1 MPILL
6 KSAPILG
13 QRSPVGISTL
23 IDSMRSG
30 RAIDPLKLADGLD
43 QLQSGIQAIMKAL
56 REGVTPSGDSI
67 QVTDGGGALGL
78 TITNNSIT
86 ITSGGNT
93 ITITPTYVD
102 VKTEYRVA
110 GVKVLGVAPTGWSA
124 PTATLSRTGLTN
136 ASTAAQVLQTVA
148 ALQTDL
154 LAQGIIKP

>member
-6 KSAPILG
+6 KSAPLLDK
-13 QRSPVGISTL
+13 RSPVGISTL
-23 IDSMRSG
+23 IDNIRSQQK
-30 RAIDPLKLADGLD
+30 IDPLKLADGLD
-43 QLQSGIQAIMKAL
+43 QLQQGIQSIMQAL
-56 REGVTPSGDSI
+56 RGSSAPIGDTI
-67 QVTDGGGALGL
+67 QITDGNGALGL
-78 TITNNSIT
+78 TLSSNEIT

-110 GVKVLGVAPTGWSA
+110 GVKVLGAGMPGWGT

-154 LAQGIIKP
+154 LAQGIVKP